1 MRGWSPQR
9 REQVPCRRRGTEHAA
24 LAVLLGMLVLAGAA
38 AAESPGAGLPAG
50 DDAFSEASCQGK
62 RQSPIDLGAALPAQL
77 GALQLTYSPFAA
89 DIAHLGH
96 TLQVSAQESAQGSA
110 QGSALPPAGGYL
122 TLDGTRFDFLQFHF
136 HHPSEH
142 ALAGKRWPME
152 LHLVH
157 RAADG
162 KLAVLGVMLRPG
174 RENGGLANLL
184 TALPASGQKR
194 ALAKPVD
201 LAQFLPLSAASYHYP
216 GSLTTPPCS
225 EIVSWIVLRDPIEA
239 GIGQIESLTHAFPM
253 NARPLQPGAGRP
265 IGLDLF

>member
-1 MRGWSPQR
+1 MTLRSPQSKEPDIR
-9 REQVPCRRRGTEHAA
+9 RRRGVAQAA
-24 LAVLLGMLVLAGAA
+24 LAVLLGMLVHGGSAGA
-38 AAESPGAGLPAG
+38 ESLGVPSHPESF
-50 DDAFSEASCQGK
+50 DDAGCKGQ
-62 RQSPIDLGAALPAQL
+62 RQSPVDLGAAAPADL
-77 GALQLTYSPFAA
+77 GSLQFSYTPFAA
-89 DIAHLGH
+89 DLAHLGH
-96 TLQVSAQESAQGSA
+96 TLQVSAQTPA
-110 QGSALPPAGGYL
+110 AGGGFL
-122 TLDGTRFDFLQFHF
+122 TLNGTRFDFLQFHF

-174 RENGGLANLL
+174 RENDGLANLL
-184 TALPASGQKR
+184 SALPRDGQKR
-194 ALAKPVD
+194 ALARPVN
-201 LAQFLPLSAASYHYP
+201 LAQFLPLSGASYHYP

-239 GIGQIESLTHAFPM
+239 GIGQIESLAQAFPM
-253 NARPLQPGAGRP
+253 NARPLQPSAGRP